1 MVLIKRKIDNMWR
14 VWLGIIIVGFSA
26 GIISMAG
33 PTIIN
38 VGTILMGVIAIITG
52 LLDRDLKI
60 LAKKIMER
68 RKK

>member
-26 GIISMAG
+26 GIISVAG
-33 PTIIN
+33 PTMIN
-38 VGTILMGVIAIITG
+38 VGTILMGVIVITTG

-68 RKK
+68 RK

>member
-14 VWLGIIIVGFSA
+14 IWLGIIIVGFSA
-26 GIISMAG
+26 GIISVAG
-33 PTIIN
+33 PTMIN
-38 VGTILMGVIAIITG
+38 VGTILMGVIVITTG

-68 RKK
+68 RK